1 MSNSSADRGE
11 VKWSEKKIIMIEQLI
26 SLRTLTI
33 KQ

>member
-11 VKWSEKKIIMIEQLI
+11 VKWSKKKIIMIEQLI